1 MTNDPDNHAEDGTGR
16 RAEHRAGEA
25 SDSRRRWRMSCMSK
39 PFALSGTTDAKT
51 LSTSEIVIVAVTVL
65 GTLVAWLTG
74 PHMALPPLPHDV
86 SGMAC
91 EAPGRRSRI
100 DTPVAEAFDRSRQG
114 PAIPES

>member
-25 SDSRRRWRMSCMSK
+25 SDSRCRRRMSCMSK
-39 PFALSGTTDAKT
+39 TFTLSGTTDTRT
-51 LSTSEIVIVAVTVL
+51 LSTSEIVVVAVTVL

-74 PHMALPPLPHDV
+74 PHIPLPPLPHDL

-91 EAPGRRSRI
+91 DAPASAVRSVM
-100 DTPVAEAFDRSRQG
+100 PLLSSR
-114 PAIPES
+114 